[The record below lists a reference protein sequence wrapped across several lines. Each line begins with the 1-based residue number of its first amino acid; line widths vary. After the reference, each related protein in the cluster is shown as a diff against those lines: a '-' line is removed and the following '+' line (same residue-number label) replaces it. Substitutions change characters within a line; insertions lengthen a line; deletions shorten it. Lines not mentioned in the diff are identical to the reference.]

1 MSDLAESY
9 ERRCLREG
17 NTSRR
22 RVARTSIEA
31 VRVARLT
38 LNPRGPFVDHLLL
51 DLRQSLRSLTRTPGL
66 TATIILTVGLGIGA
80 TTAIFAVIHGVLLSP
95 LPYSNPDRLVRI
107 YTDAPPNRFRFSVAD
122 YLALEQQQT
131 TFRQV
136 AGYASTSVTFN
147 DGEIAERV
155 TGRAV
160 SRSYFSLLGIAPRR
174 GRDFDQSEGTPGGPH
189 AAIVSYG
196 FAWRHLGGDSAA
208 IGHRIR
214 LDGVVHTVVGVLPR
228 AVGPLEGRTDV
239 FTAAQWSTPPRR
251 GPFTIIALGRLSQ
264 PGDTAAATA
273 ELHAIN
279 RRIFPVWQSSY
290 QDRKATW
297 AIMDLKRFIIGDIGS
312 TLAIVQGAV
321 VFVLLIACTN
331 AANLLVARVT
341 RRRRELTV
349 RSALGASHL
358 RLIQHLISESA
369 ILAGGGAVVAI
380 AVAVGGIRLIKV
392 AGVGF
397 IPRSAEVGLTGPV
410 IAFLAAVT
418 VGAGLL
424 FGLIPALHGAAF
436 RFVGIQPGG
445 RSSTDPAGPRRLRRA
460 LVVAEFAVATPL
472 LVAAGLLV
480 ASLARLQ
487 RVDLGIDRRDILTGA
502 ILLPREQYTDS
513 GRIEAFWRE
522 ANARITALPQVQGL
536 AFSDGRPAVEVGNV
550 NNFDFMD
557 DPTPA
562 GESPPTSP
570 WVSISPDYFRL
581 LGIPLQRGRLFDDH
595 DGSGNPVVIVDR
607 TWVRRFSPDRDP
619 IGRTL
624 REGGCTDCSNTIVG
638 VVGDV
643 RYGDLD
649 QPDPGTVYWPVTER
663 PTEHPIDQITSRF
676 RYLVIRTAG
685 DPAATIPSIRRVI
698 HDLDPALPFT
708 DVATID
714 ELLDQSLVMP
724 RYLSVLVVA
733 FALVALLLSAIG
745 IYGVMAYFVEQHS
758 RDIGIRIALGGAPS
772 MVSRMIVGQGM
783 GVVGPGIA
791 LGLVVALA
799 FTRFLSAILFEVGA
813 TDPTIF
819 LGVSIVM
826 LAIALAGCLLPAR
839 QAAILDP
846 ATTLRE
852 E

>member
-1 MSDLAESY
+1 M
-9 ERRCLREG
+9 LRPL
-17 NTSRR
+17 
-22 RVARTSIEA
+22 
-31 VRVARLT
+31 LT
-38 LNPRGPFVDHLLL
+38 HLLL

-95 LPYSNPDRLVRI
+95 LPYSNPGRLVRI

-136 AGYASTSVTFN
+136 AGYASTSMTFN
-147 DGEIAERV
+147 DGDIAERV
-155 TGRAV
+155 TGRQV
-160 SRSYFSLLGIAPRR
+160 SRSYFSLLGIVPRR
-174 GRDFDQSEGTPGGPH
+174 GRDFDQSEGTPGGPR

-239 FTAAQWSTPPRR
+239 FAAAQWSTPPRR

-264 PGDTAAATA
+264 SGDTAAATA
-273 ELHAIN
+273 ELRAIN

-297 AIMDLKRFIIGDIGS
+297 AIMDLKRFIIGDVGS

-358 RLIQHLISESA
+358 RLILHLISETA
-369 ILAGGGAVVAI
+369 ILVLGGAVVAV

-392 AGVGF
+392 AGAAF

-410 IAFLAAVT
+410 IAFLAALT
-418 VGAGLL
+418 VGAGLV

-436 RFVGIQPGG
+436 RFAGIQPGG

-502 ILLPREQYTDS
+502 ILLPREEYADS

-522 ANARITALPQVQGL
+522 AEVRIAALPQIQGL

-550 NNFDFMD
+550 NNFDFED
-557 DPTPA
+557 DPTPS
-562 GESPPTSP
+562 GESQPTSP

-581 LGIPLQRGRLFDDH
+581 LGIPLERGRRFDNH

-663 PTEHPIDQITSRF
+663 PTEHPVDQITSRF

-698 HDLDPALPFT
+698 HDLDPRLPLT

-724 RYLSVLVVA
+724 RYLSVLVAA

-783 GVVGPGIA
+783 AVVGPGIA

-813 TDPTIF
+813 TDPRIF

-826 LAIALAGCLLPAR
+826 LTIALAGCLLPAR
-839 QAAILDP
+839 QAAIVDP